1 MKHYTKLAILSIIS
15 ILLTSCESF
24 TEVDAPQTQITSSAV
39 FEEKSSA
46 NAALAEIYSR
56 IREEGVVTGNSTGG
70 TVLLANYCDDL
81 TYYGTNVNIEQF
93 AKHTLLP
100 SNTYINTLWRSTYS
114 HIYATNAFLEGIRA
128 SVKIT
133 GEDHDRFIG
142 EALFIRAFLHFYLV
156 NMYGQIPYV
165 TTTDY
170 NFNAS
175 IPKATVPEVYIQIL
189 EDLTEAKSLIP
200 DTYPTNEPVRPNKA
214 VVTALLARIYL
225 YTQDWQN
232 AAEYA
237 TNVID
242 SNRYSW
248 QNDPSVEFLKENQ
261 AIIWAFHPGI
271 AGLNTRDARSFVF
284 TSGPPSRSTL
294 STDLLNTFETGDLR
308 KELWIKKITTNNVS
322 WYHVNKYKKT
332 TNTGVSV
339 EYTIL
344 FRLAE
349 LYLIRAES
357 RAKLNDLV
365 GAKEDINK
373 IRNRAGLPNTN
384 AGTQEEVLTAIAKER
399 RLELFTEQGHRFFDL
414 KRTGKADEVLSL
426 AKPNW
431 NVNHIVLPLPEN
443 ELLLNDNLLPQNT
456 GY

>member
-1 MKHYTKLAILSIIS
+1 MKHFITIAI
-15 ILLTSCESF
+15 ILLVNLLLSSCDSF

-46 NAALAEIYSR
+46 NAALADIYSR
-56 IREEGVVTGNSTGG
+56 IREEGVVTSNIPGG
-70 TVLLANYCDDL
+70 TLLLANYGDDL
-81 TYYGTNVNIEQF
+81 QFYGTNVNIEQF

-100 SNTYINTLWRSTYS
+100 SNTYINTLWRTTYS
-114 HIYATNAFLEGIRA
+114 HIYATNAFLEGMRSSVSIR
-128 SVKIT
+128 
-133 GEDHDRFIG
+133 GEDRDRFIG

-165 TTTDY
+165 KTTDY
-170 NFNAS
+170 AFNSTVSKAN
-175 IPKATVPEVYIQIL
+175 IPKVYSQIL
-189 EDLTEAKSLIP
+189 ADLIEARLLIP
-200 DTYPTNEPVRPNKA
+200 DTYPTAEPVRPNKA
-214 VVTALLARIYL
+214 VVTAMLARVYL

-232 AAEYA
+232 AADNA
-237 TNVID
+237 STVI
-242 SNRYSW
+242 NNKRYSW
-248 QNDPSVEFLKENQ
+248 QNDPAAEFLKVNP
-261 AIIWAFHPGI
+261 AIIWALHPGI
-271 AGLNTRDARSFVF
+271 AGLNTRDARNFVF

-294 STDLLNTFETGDLR
+294 STDLLNAFETGDLR
-308 KELWIKKITTNNVS
+308 KALWVKKITTKNES
-322 WYHVNKYKKT
+322 WYHANKYKLT
-332 TNTGVSV
+332 TNTGTSV

-357 RAKLNDLV
+357 LAKLNHLD

-373 IRNRAGLPNTN
+373 IRNRAGLPNTI
-384 AGTQEEVLTAIAKER
+384 AVTQEEVLTAVAKER

-426 AKPNW
+426 TKPNW
-431 NVNHIVLPLPEN
+431 NMNHIVLPLPEN
-443 ELLLNDNLLPQNT
+443 ELLLNGNLLPQNT

>member
-1 MKHYTKLAILSIIS
+1 MKHYTTLAI
-15 ILLTSCESF
+15 ILLVTISLVSCDSF
-24 TEVDAPQTQITSSAV
+24 TEVNAPQTQITSSAV

-46 NAALAEIYSR
+46 NAALADIYSR
-56 IREEGVVTGNSTGG
+56 IREEGVVTGNIPGG
-70 TVLLANYCDDL
+70 TLLLSNYCDDL
-81 TYYGTNVNIEQF
+81 TYFGTNVSIEQF
-93 AKHTLLP
+93 SKHTLLP
-100 SNTYINTLWRSTYS
+100 SNTYINTLWRTTYS
-114 HIYATNAFLEGIRA
+114 HIYATNAFLEGMRS
-128 SVKIT
+128 SVRIT

-165 TTTDY
+165 KTTDY
-170 NFNAS
+170 AFNATVSKAS
-175 IPKATVPEVYIQIL
+175 IPEVYRQIL
-189 EDLTEAKSLIP
+189 ADLIEARSLIP
-200 DTYPTNEPVRPNKA
+200 ETYPTAEPIRPNKA
-214 VVTALLARIYL
+214 VVTSMLARLYL

-232 AAEYA
+232 AADNA
-237 TNVID
+237 SIVI
-242 SNRYSW
+242 NNKKYSW
-248 QNDPSVEFLKENQ
+248 QNDPAAEFLKVNS
-261 AIIWAFHPGI
+261 AIIWALHPGI
-271 AGLNTRDARSFVF
+271 AGLNTRDARNFVF

-294 STDLLNTFETGDLR
+294 SPDLVNSFEMGDLR
-308 KELWIKKITTNNVS
+308 KALWVKKITTKNES
-322 WYHVNKYKKT
+322 WYHANKYKLT
-332 TNTGVSV
+332 TNTGTSV

-357 RAKLNDLV
+357 LAKLNHLD

-373 IRNRAGLPNTN
+373 IRNRAGLPNTI
-384 AGTQEEVLTAIAKER
+384 AVTQEKILAAIAKER

-414 KRTGKADEVLSL
+414 KRTGKADEVLSF

-443 ELLLNDNLLPQNT
+443 ELLLNDKLLPQNT